1 MKIISDILLQE
12 FRQRIKFSPVE
23 AMNALA
29 EEEIS
34 LDYFDFYNSVSS
46 VYSSRIE
53 GENIELDSY
62 FKHKFQNVE
71 FLPDVTQRV
80 DDLFSA
86 YLFIKAQ
93 PLNRTNLFEAHRIL
107 SANLLPLHQQGRV
120 RSTPMMVINEKGQI
134 EYVAPTQFEVNEEIE
149 KLFSDIDFLL
159 DKEMDE
165 VEVFYY
171 ASFIH
176 FVFAKIHP
184 MSDGN
189 GRCARLLEKWFLIQK
204 FGDNA
209 FAIAL
214 EKNYYI
220 NISDYYLNLK
230 RSGLEYEE
238 TDYSKAL
245 AFILM
250 TTNSLN
256 TKLNT

>member
-23 AMNALA
+23 AMNELA

-71 FLPDVTQRV
+71 FLSDVTRRV
-80 DDLFSA
+80 DDLFNA
-86 YLFIKAQ
+86 YLFLKAQ
-93 PLNRTNLFEAHRIL
+93 PLSRKNFFEAHRIL
-107 SANLLPLHQQGRV
+107 SANLLPSHQQGRV

-134 EYVAPTQFEVNEEIE
+134 EYVAPTQFDVNE
-149 KLFSDIDFLL
+149 KVDQLFSDINFLL
-159 DKEMDE
+159 DKEIDE
-165 VEVFYY
+165 IEVFYY

-176 FVFAKIHP
+176 FAFAKIHP
-184 MSDGN
+184 LSDGN
-189 GRCARLLEKWFLIQK
+189 GRCARLLEKWFLIEK
-204 FGDNA
+204 FGENA
-209 FAIAL
+209 FAIPL

-238 TDYSKAL
+238 TDYSKTL
-245 AFILM
+245 PFLLM
-250 TTNSLN
+250 TVNSFKTNLI
-256 TKLNT
+256 

>member
-1 MKIISDILLQE
+1 MLPE
-12 FRQRIKFSPVE
+12 FRQRINFSPVE
-23 AMNALA
+23 AMNELA

-80 DDLFSA
+80 DDLFNA
-86 YLFIKAQ
+86 YLFLKSQ
-93 PLNRTNLFEAHRIL
+93 PLNRENFFEAHRIL
-107 SANLLPLHQQGRV
+107 SANLLPAHQQGRV
-120 RSTPMMVINEKGQI
+120 RTTPMMVINEKGQI
-134 EYVAPTQFEVNEEIE
+134 EYIAPSQFNVNEEID

-159 DKEMDE
+159 RKELDE
-165 VEVFYY
+165 TEVFYY

-176 FVFAKIHP
+176 FAFAKIHP
-184 MSDGN
+184 LSDGN
-189 GRCARLLEKWFLIQK
+189 GQSARLLEKWFLTEK
-204 FGDNA
+204 FGENA
-209 FAIAL
+209 FAIPL

-245 AFILM
+245 PFILM
-250 TTNSLN
+250 TINSFKTNLS
-256 TKLNT
+256 

>member
-12 FRQRIKFSPVE
+12 FKQSIKFSPVE
-23 AMNALA
+23 AMNELA

-62 FKHKFQNVE
+62 FKHKFQKVE

-80 DDLFSA
+80 DDLFNA
-86 YLFIKAQ
+86 YFFIKTHSLTL
-93 PLNRTNLFEAHRIL
+93 PNLFESHRIL
-107 SANLLPLHQQGRV
+107 SANLLPTHQRGRL
-120 RSTPMMVINEKGQI
+120 RSTPMMVINEKANI
-134 EYVAPTQFEVNEEIE
+134 EYVAPSQFTVSEEIE
-149 KLFSDIDFLL
+149 KLFSDINLL
-159 DKEMDE
+159 LSVEMDE
-165 VEVFYY
+165 IEVFYY
-171 ASFIH
+171 AAFIH

-184 MSDGN
+184 LSDGN
-189 GRCARLLEKWFLIQK
+189 GRCARLLEKWFLIEK
-204 FGDNA
+204 FGENA
-209 FAIAL
+209 FAIPL

-220 NISDYYLNLK
+220 KRPEYYLNLK

-245 AFILM
+245 AFLLM
-250 TTNSLN
+250 TINSVKI
-256 TKLNT
+256 KLNS